1 MGYPLDDS
9 VPDTPAARARQ
20 RLASARWRVRRG
32 MDLTEYRLRGW
43 LGPMTRPLRER
54 MGLTRAS

>member
-1 MGYPLDDS
+1 
-9 VPDTPAARARQ
+9 
-20 RLASARWRVRRG
+20 